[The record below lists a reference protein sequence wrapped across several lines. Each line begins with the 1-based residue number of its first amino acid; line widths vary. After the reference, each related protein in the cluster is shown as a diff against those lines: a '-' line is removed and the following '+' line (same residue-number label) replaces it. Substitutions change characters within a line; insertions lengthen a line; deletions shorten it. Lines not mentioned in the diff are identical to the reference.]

1 MHIVNIIIT
10 SNIKQRIYAKCLNWI
25 SRLFMCIYHLS
36 KQVKRI
42 DIFPYHVLFQL
53 RLRLSVCTL
62 RLNKRIYFRGVQF
75 LLQSLL
81 LAFIEISIEYN
92 TERRYYLNDK
102 WWQYNITSIW
112 NDDNITMRYKHYEPE
127 RRVTRKN
134 NRHTYNH
141 LFMLFS
147 LLFILNLNIIC

>member
-1 MHIVNIIIT
+1 
-10 SNIKQRIYAKCLNWI
+10 
-25 SRLFMCIYHLS
+25 MCIYHLS

-92 TERRYYLNDK
+92 TKRRHYLNEK
-102 WWQYNITSIW
+102 
-112 NDDNITMRYKHYEPE
+112 
-127 RRVTRKN
+127 
-134 NRHTYNH
+134 
-141 LFMLFS
+141 
-147 LLFILNLNIIC
+147 